1 MSYFRG
7 HRLAILEADRTGQ
20 CRPWFAKDLVAD
32 GVATWTLGTH
42 NPEAITLTAHGRHLA
57 GVLRGIGE
65 VIGPDLLD
73 GVSAWEQI
81 PLFK

>member
-1 MSYFRG
+1 MTYFWG

-57 GVLRGIGE
+57 GVLRGIDQILNPPPDDWSLTGQME
-65 VIGPDLLD
+65 V
-73 GVSAWEQI
+73 
-81 PLFK
+81 PL